1 MPDTYN
7 SILIAGCGDI
17 GCRVAK
23 LWLAKRPDVYCL
35 IRNDKYTESLQGS
48 GMRTLIA
55 DLDDPSSLK
64 NLNSHKALIYYF
76 APPPDQGVIDTR
88 IGNYLAAMQ
97 DNVPQRIIY
106 ISTSGVYGNC
116 DGAWVTEDDAVKPSA
131 DRSRRRLDAEQQL
144 KSYCKRTNAERV
156 ILRVPGIYGC
166 DRLPVARIKQG
177 RSVVKD
183 HNSFTNRIHE
193 DDLAR
198 ICVAAGEKNKP
209 APIYNVS
216 DGQPGTMAQYFTE
229 TARALNLPLPPE
241 ISWQE
246 AQRVMSPEMLS
257 YLSESRRID
266 NTKMLEELGIK
277 LLYPNLHA
285 GLAACV
291 QV

>member
-7 SILIAGCGDI
+7 SIFIAGCGDI

-23 LWLAKRPDVYCL
+23 LWLAKRPDVFGL
-35 IRNDKYTESLQGS
+35 IRNDKHIDRLQDS
-48 GMRTLIA
+48 GIRTLIA

-64 NLNSHKALIYYF
+64 NLDIHQALIYYF

-88 IGNYLAAMQ
+88 ISHFIAAMQ
-97 DNVPQRIIY
+97 DMVPQRIIY
-106 ISTSGVYGNC
+106 ISTSGVYGDC
-116 DGAWVTEDDAVKPSA
+116 HGAWVTEDEAVKPSA

-144 KSYCKRTNAERV
+144 KSYCKRSDAELV

-183 HNSFTNRIHE
+183 HDSFTNRIHE

-198 ICVAAGEKNKP
+198 ICVATGEKNKP
-209 APIYNVS
+209 ADIYNVS

-229 TARALNLPLPPE
+229 TARALKLPLPPE

-246 AQRVMSPEMLS
+246 ARRVMSPEMLS

-266 NTKMLEELGIK
+266 NTKMLKELDIK
-277 LLYPNLHA
+277 LLYPDLHA

-291 QV
+291 

>member
-23 LWLAKRPDVYCL
+23 LWLAKRPDVYGL
-35 IRNDKYTESLQGS
+35 IRNDQHIGRLQGA
-48 GMRTLIA
+48 GIRTLVA

-64 NLNSHKALIYYF
+64 NLDIHQALIYYF
-76 APPPDQGVIDTR
+76 APPPNQGVIDTR
-88 IGNYLAAMQ
+88 ISSFITAIQAM
-97 DNVPQRIIY
+97 VPQRIIY
-106 ISTSGVYGNC
+106 ISTSGVYGDC
-116 DGAWVTEDDAVKPSA
+116 HGAWVTEDEAVKPSA
-131 DRSRRRLDAEQQL
+131 ERSRRRLDAEQKL
-144 KSYCKRTNAERV
+144 ESYCQRTDAELV

-183 HNSFTNRIHE
+183 HNAFTNRIHE

-198 ICVAAGEKNKP
+198 ICVAAGEKNTP
-209 APIYNVS
+209 ATIYNVS

-266 NTKMLEELGIK
+266 NSKMIEELGIK

-291 QV
+291 

>member
-1 MPDTYN
+1 MPEIYN

-17 GCRVAK
+17 GRRVAK
-23 LWLAKRPDVYCL
+23 LWLAKRPDVYGL
-35 IRNDKYTESLQGS
+35 IRNDKHTDTLQDS
-48 GMRTLIA
+48 GIHTLIA
-55 DLDDPSSLK
+55 DLDDPASLK
-64 NLNSHKALIYYF
+64 NLNIHKALIYYF
-76 APPPDQGVIDTR
+76 APPPNQGVIDTR
-88 IGNYLAAMQ
+88 ISSFIAAIQ
-97 DNVPQRIIY
+97 DIVPQRIIY
-106 ISTSGVYGNC
+106 ISTSGVYGDC
-116 DGAWVTEDDAVKPSA
+116 HGAWVTEDEAVKPSA

-144 KSYCKRTNAERV
+144 ESYCNRTAAELV

-166 DRLPVARIKQG
+166 GRLPIARIKQG

-183 HNSFTNRIHE
+183 HDSFTNRIHE

-209 APIYNVS
+209 ATIYNVS

-229 TARALNLPLPPE
+229 TAKALNLPLPPE

-266 NTKMLEELGIK
+266 NTKMLKELDIK
-277 LLYPNLHA
+277 LLYPDLHA
-285 GLAACV
+285 GLATCV
-291 QV
+291 